1 LNGSKIGHAL
11 ECGQHFDKS
20 RFVPDKSLPSKW
32 SQLMT
37 LTGFLA
43 YSAALAVA
51 VAVPGPGVVAMVA
64 RGLGSGFRA
73 ALPFTF
79 GIALGDL
86 VYLTAA
92 VLGLAFVA
100 QTFGVVFL
108 AVKYAGAVY
117 LLYLAYK
124 FWTSGAGF
132 DRVEARRAE
141 GPVAS
146 FLSGLMVTLGNP
158 KVMVFY
164 LALLPAIVDLSTV
177 TIKDYFALVVL
188 TSIILLAI
196 LLPYLALAT
205 RTRALLQT
213 PKALKRISR
222 VAAGF
227 LGGAAVMIATRA

>member
-1 LNGSKIGHAL
+1 LNDAKIGLAL
-11 ECGQHFDKS
+11 ASGQHFDKFAL
-20 RFVPDKSLPSKW
+20 RRAKSMLSKW

-51 VAVPGPGVVAMVA
+51 VAVPGPGIVAMVA

-73 ALPFTF
+73 ALPFTL

-92 VLGLAFVA
+92 VLGLAFIA
-100 QTFGVVFL
+100 QSFGMVFL
-108 AVKYAGAVY
+108 TLKYAGAAY
-117 LLYLAYK
+117 LIYLAYK

-141 GPVAS
+141 GPLAS

-164 LALLPAIVDLSTV
+164 LALICPPLPSRI
-177 TIKDYFALVVL
+177 
-188 TSIILLAI
+188 TSCWWSSLQSFFWRSFCPILRLPTELARFYRRRR
-196 LLPYLALAT
+196 P
-205 RTRALLQT
+205 
-213 PKALKRISR
+213 
-222 VAAGF
+222 
-227 LGGAAVMIATRA
+227 

>member
-1 LNGSKIGHAL
+1 
-11 ECGQHFDKS
+11 
-20 RFVPDKSLPSKW
+20 
-32 SQLMT
+32 MT
-37 LTGFLA
+37 LTGFIT
-43 YSAALAVA
+43 YSAALALA
-51 VAVPGPGVVAMVA
+51 VAVPGPGIVALVA

-73 ALPFTF
+73 TLPMAL

-92 VLGLAFVA
+92 VMGLAFIA
-100 QTFGVVFL
+100 KSFGIIFML
-108 AVKYAGAVY
+108 LKYAGAA
-117 LLYLAYK
+117 YLAYLAFQ
-124 FWTSGAGF
+124 FWTSGVGIEK
-132 DRVEARRAE
+132 VEARRAE

-164 LALLPAIVDLSTV
+164 LALLPAIVDLNMV
-177 TIKDYFALVVL
+177 TLEDYVILVVL
-188 TSIILLAI
+188 TALILLAI

-227 LGGAAVMIATRA
+227 LGAAALAIAARA

>member
-1 LNGSKIGHAL
+1 
-11 ECGQHFDKS
+11 
-20 RFVPDKSLPSKW
+20 
-32 SQLMT
+32 MT

-51 VAVPGPGVVAMVA
+51 VAVPGPGIVAMVA

-73 ALPFTF
+73 ALPFTL

-92 VLGLAFVA
+92 VLGLAFLA
-100 QTFGVVFL
+100 QTFGMVLL
-108 AVKYAGAVY
+108 ALKYAGAAY

-164 LALLPAIVDLSTV
+164 LALLPVLVDLSTV
-177 TIKDYFALVVL
+177 TLKDYLLLVVL
-188 TSIILLAI
+188 TTIILLAI

-222 VAAGF
+222 IAAGF

>member
-1 LNGSKIGHAL
+1 
-11 ECGQHFDKS
+11 
-20 RFVPDKSLPSKW
+20 
-32 SQLMT
+32 MT

-43 YSAALAVA
+43 YCAALALA
-51 VAVPGPGVVAMVA
+51 VAVPGPGIVAMVA

-73 ALPFTF
+73 TLPFTI

-92 VLGLAFVA
+92 VLGLAFIA
-100 QTFGVVFL
+100 KTFGVAFMVIKF
-108 AVKYAGAVY
+108 AGAAY
-117 LLYLAYK
+117 LLYLAFR
-124 FWTSGAGF
+124 FWTAGVGF
-132 DRVEARRAE
+132 ENVNAQRAE
-141 GPVAS
+141 SPLIG

-177 TIKDYFALVVL
+177 TVADFAVLVAL
-188 TSIILLAI
+188 TTAILFAI

-213 PKALKRISR
+213 PSALKRMSR
-222 VAAGF
+222 VASCF
-227 LGGAAVMIATRA
+227 LGAAAVAIAIRA

>member
-1 LNGSKIGHAL
+1 
-11 ECGQHFDKS
+11 
-20 RFVPDKSLPSKW
+20 
-32 SQLMT
+32 MT

-51 VAVPGPGVVAMVA
+51 VAVPGPGIVAMVA
-64 RGLGSGFRA
+64 RGLGSGFRST
-73 ALPFTF
+73 LPFTI

-92 VLGLAFVA
+92 VLGLAFIA
-100 QTFGVVFL
+100 KTFGL
-108 AVKYAGAVY
+108 AFMAIKYAGAAY

-124 FWTSGAGF
+124 FWTSGVGIDNVSAQ
-132 DRVEARRAE
+132 RAE
-141 GPVAS
+141 TPLTG

-177 TIKDYFALVVL
+177 TFANYLVLVAL
-188 TSIILLAI
+188 TALILFAI

-213 PKALKRISR
+213 PSAIKRMSR
-222 VAAGF
+222 VASCF
-227 LGGAAVMIATRA
+227 LGGAAVAIAVRV

>member
-1 LNGSKIGHAL
+1 
-11 ECGQHFDKS
+11 
-20 RFVPDKSLPSKW
+20 
-32 SQLMT
+32 MT

-43 YSAALAVA
+43 YSTALAVA
-51 VAVPGPGVVAMVA
+51 VAVPGPGIVAMVA

-73 ALPFTF
+73 ALPFTI

-100 QTFGVVFL
+100 QTFGIVFL
-108 AVKYAGAVY
+108 VLKYAGAAY
-117 LLYLAYK
+117 LMYLAYK
-124 FWTSGAGF
+124 FWTSGTGF

-141 GPVAS
+141 GPLAS

-164 LALLPAIVDLSTV
+164 LALLPAIIDLSTV
-177 TIKDYFALVVL
+177 TLKDYLLLMIV

-205 RTRALLQT
+205 RTRALLHR

-222 VAAGF
+222 IAAGF

>member
-1 LNGSKIGHAL
+1 
-11 ECGQHFDKS
+11 
-20 RFVPDKSLPSKW
+20 
-32 SQLMT
+32 MT
-37 LTGFLA
+37 LTGFLG

-73 ALPFTF
+73 ALPFTI

-92 VLGLAFVA
+92 VLGLAFIA
-100 QTFGVVFL
+100 QSFGTVFMVL
-108 AVKYAGAVY
+108 KYAGAAY
-117 LLYLAYK
+117 LMYLAHK
-124 FWTSGAGF
+124 FWTSGTSF
-132 DRVEARRAE
+132 DPVEALRAE
-141 GPVAS
+141 RPFVS

-164 LALLPAIVDLSTV
+164 LALLPAIID
-177 TIKDYFALVVL
+177 L
-188 TSIILLAI
+188 TSVTVWDYAVLMVITTVILLAI

-213 PKALKRISR
+213 PRAVKRISR
-222 VAAGF
+222 IAAGF
-227 LGGAAVMIATRA
+227 LGSAAVMIATRA

>member
-1 LNGSKIGHAL
+1 
-11 ECGQHFDKS
+11 
-20 RFVPDKSLPSKW
+20 
-32 SQLMT
+32 MT

-73 ALPFTF
+73 ALPFTI

-92 VLGLAFVA
+92 VLGLAFIA
-100 QTFGVVFL
+100 QSFGMAFMVL
-108 AVKYAGAVY
+108 KYAGAAY
-117 LLYLAYK
+117 LMFLAYK
-124 FWTSGAGF
+124 FWTSGTGF
-132 DRVEARRAE
+132 DRVEARQAE
-141 GPVAS
+141 SPFVS

-164 LALLPAIVDLSTV
+164 LALLPAIIDLSSVTV
-177 TIKDYFALVVL
+177 QDYAVL
-188 TSIILLAI
+188 MVITSIILLAI

-213 PKALKRISR
+213 PKALRRISR